1 MIPHS
6 FKNLRDWL
14 KLQIDD
20 VAGIGSACGMTGPEI
35 IAYLAS
41 ANLLHPKVAEIVTLM
56 ETLDEKTDD
65 LEPHLATQL
74 PLMRKAIARAKT
86 HPGCIPSTILQM
98 QWKGDAQEFNE
109 ETARPNIKL
118 TAMNGRV
125 KVEGNKPGFE
135 AYNLY
140 SRIKGQV
147 AWKPIAI
154 RKRKFPYYDDSAL
167 AVPNT
172 PEVREYMAMGV
183 INDEEVGVPSEI
195 KEVVYAG

>member
-6 FKNLRDWL
+6 YKNLRDWL
-14 KLQIDD
+14 KLQLDEVGNI
-20 VAGIGSACGMTGPEI
+20 ASQCGMSSSEI
-35 IAYLAS
+35 ITYLAS
-41 ANLLHPKVAEIVTLM
+41 PTLLHPKVAEIVALM
-56 ETLDEKTDD
+56 ESLEEKTND
-65 LEPHLATQL
+65 LEPLLAMHL
-74 PLMRKAIARAKT
+74 PLMRRAIARAKT
-86 HPGCIPSTILQM
+86 HPGCIPSIVLQM
-98 QWKGDAQEFNE
+98 QWKGESQEFNE
-109 ETARPNIKL
+109 ETARPNINL

-140 SRIKGQV
+140 CRIKGQV
-147 AWKPIAI
+147 AWKPKAI
-154 RKRKFPYYDDSAL
+154 RKRKFPYYDEDPL

-183 INDEEVGVPSEI
+183 INDEEIGVPSEI